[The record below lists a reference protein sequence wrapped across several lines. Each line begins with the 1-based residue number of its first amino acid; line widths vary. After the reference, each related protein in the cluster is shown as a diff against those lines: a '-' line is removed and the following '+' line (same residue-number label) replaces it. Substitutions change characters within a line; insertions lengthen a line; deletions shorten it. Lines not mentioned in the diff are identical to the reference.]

1 MTATVSLPG
10 ATATGRRWPGTE
22 PPACSGPGVMSSAQV
37 ARDAYRA
44 MQRGT
49 PFVVH
54 GWRNRVLA
62 FSVRLGPRSV
72 VRAIAAAMNRP
83 AA

>member
-1 MTATVSLPG
+1 VAGS
-10 ATATGRRWPGTE
+10 GTTRLFR
-22 PPACSGPGVMSSAQV
+22 AGVMSSAEV
-37 ARDAYRA
+37 ARGAYRA

-54 GWRNRVLA
+54 GWRNRLLA

-72 VRAIAAAMNRP
+72 VRAISAAMNRP